1 MAASSFLRRSL
12 LASAL
17 SFVLLGLLVGWAVV
31 SGHLFSD
38 TDFAALHPIP
48 AERRF
53 LVARESSWSPPEA
66 RLSPTPVVE
75 LRRGTGGG
83 YELLYWGNPVRAA
96 YAYRIV
102 EAGSGQTVL
111 RTPEGIPQG
120 SRPLPMTAEKR
131 ADGRLPLQGVLP
143 LTGLA
148 GTPGRLYA
156 VRVEILDAQT
166 GIVLCRS
173 EYLVE
178 GNQPNS
184 L

>member
-12 LASAL
+12 LAAAFSL
-17 SFVLLGLLVGWAVV
+17 VLLGLLVGWAAM

-38 TDFAALHPIP
+38 ADFAALHPIP

-53 LVARESSWSPPEA
+53 LIARESSWTPPES
-66 RLSPTPVVE
+66 RLSSVPVVE
-75 LRRGTGGG
+75 LRRRTDGG

-96 YAYRIV
+96 YAYRIE

-111 RTPEGIPQG
+111 RSPEGAPQD
-120 SRPLPMTAEKR
+120 SRPLPMTTEKR

-148 GTPGRLYA
+148 GSPGKLYA

-173 EYLVE
+173 EYLAE
-178 GNQPNS
+178 GDE
-184 L
+184 